1 MSHTATTRQIVAY
14 LRVSTQT
21 QGRSGLGL
29 DAQREAVTRF
39 CAAEGF
45 TVAAEYVEV
54 ETGKGADALD
64 RRPKLAVAL
73 GNAKRLGCSVVVAK
87 LDRLSRDV
95 AFIASLMAQR
105 VPFLVCDLGP
115 NADPFM
121 LHIYAALAEQ
131 ERRMISTRT
140 KVALAAAKARGV
152 SLGGDRGH
160 RPAAAPDAKLG
171 GEAVRQM
178 ADQHAHGLLS
188 TIEGVRHDLG
198 AGASLQ
204 AIARALGE
212 RGVPT
217 ARGGAWTATAVRRVL
232 ARTDGAAMGECPA

>member
-1 MSHTATTRQIVAY
+1 MSYTATSRQIVTY

-29 DAQREAVTRF
+29 EAQREAVSRF
-39 CAAEGF
+39 AGAESF
-45 TVAAEYVEV
+45 TVAGEYVEV
-54 ETGKGADALD
+54 ETGKGSDALD
-64 RRPKLAVAL
+64 RRPKLAAAL
-73 GNAKRLGCSVVVAK
+73 AHAKRLGCSVVVAK

-95 AFIASLMAQR
+95 AFIAGLMAQR
-105 VPFLVCDLGP
+105 VPFLVSDIGAD
-115 NADPFM
+115 ADPFL
-121 LHIYAALAEQ
+121 LHLYAALAEK
-131 ERRMISTRT
+131 ERRLISERT
-140 KVALAAAKARGV
+140 KVALGAAKARGV
-152 SLGGDRGH
+152 LLGGDRGY
-160 RPAAAPDAKLG
+160 RPAAAPDARLG
-171 GEAVRQM
+171 GEAVREM

-188 TIEGVRHDLG
+188 TIEEVRRELG

-232 ARTDGAAMGECPA
+232 ARTEGSAAVA

>member
-1 MSHTATTRQIVAY
+1 MSLTTTPHTFISY
-14 LRVSTQT
+14 LRVSSQA

-29 DAQREAVTRF
+29 EGQREAVARF

-54 ETGKGADALD
+54 ETGKGSDALE
-64 RRPKLAVAL
+64 RRPRLAAAL
-73 GNAKRLGCSVVVAK
+73 AHARRLGCPVVVAK

-152 SLGGDRGH
+152 ALGGDRGY
-160 RPAAAPDAKLG
+160 RPAAAPDARLG

-178 ADQHAHGLLS
+178 ADQHANGLAAIIADVRVALG
-188 TIEGVRHDLG
+188 GV
-198 AGASLQ
+198 ASLQ
-204 AIARALGE
+204 AIARALE
-212 RGVPT
+212 DRGIPT
-217 ARGGAWTATAVRRVL
+217 ARGGVWTATAVRRVL
-232 ARTDGAAMGECPA
+232 ARAEGLEAAA

>member
-1 MSHTATTRQIVAY
+1 MSVTITTRQFVAY
-14 LRVSTQT
+14 LRVSTQN

-29 DAQREAVTRF
+29 EGQREAITRF
-39 CAAEGF
+39 ATAEGL
-45 TVAAEYVEV
+45 TIAAEYVEV
-54 ETGKGADALD
+54 ETGKGSDALD
-64 RRPKLAVAL
+64 RRPKLAAAL
-73 GNAKRLGCSVVVAK
+73 AHAKRLGCSVVVAK

-152 SLGGDRGH
+152 SLGGDRGY

-171 GEAVRQM
+171 GGAVRQM

-188 TIEGVRHDLG
+188 TIEDVRRDLG
-198 AGASLQ
+198 TGASLQ
-204 AIARALGE
+204 AIARALGD

-232 ARTDGAAMGECPA
+232 TRTDGAAMGAAA